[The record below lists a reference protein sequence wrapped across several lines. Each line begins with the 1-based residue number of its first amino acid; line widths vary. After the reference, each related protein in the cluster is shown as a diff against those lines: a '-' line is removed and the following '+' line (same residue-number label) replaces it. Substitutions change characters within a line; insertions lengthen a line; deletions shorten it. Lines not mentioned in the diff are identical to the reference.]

1 MSLRRIIGGPVLGVR
16 GLCDGF
22 RNGNCLSY
30 GCAAVAVLFALHG
43 EFDGE
48 EMLTLQPPCFV
59 VRAGT
64 VGCFWVRTHGVA
76 TMTGLRGYQPHLPL
90 LGQLARRCDT
100 HAALFTLVEFLLD
113 ILPCGGSQVVSLT
126 ETPKKRHN
134 NHRALRPQSWWTL
147 RGVLGLGLV
156 GVTAPARPFRQHK
169 LLLSIYQC
177 FIFSF

>member
-113 ILPCGGSQVVSLT
+113 ILPCCGRQDGLLDGDP
-126 ETPKKRHN
+126 EKRHTFY
-134 NHRALRPQSWWTL
+134 RVSRPQSRLTL
-147 RGVLGLGLV
+147 DGGSGVAGS
-156 GVTAPARPFRQHK
+156 P
-169 LLLSIYQC
+169 C
-177 FIFSF
+177 